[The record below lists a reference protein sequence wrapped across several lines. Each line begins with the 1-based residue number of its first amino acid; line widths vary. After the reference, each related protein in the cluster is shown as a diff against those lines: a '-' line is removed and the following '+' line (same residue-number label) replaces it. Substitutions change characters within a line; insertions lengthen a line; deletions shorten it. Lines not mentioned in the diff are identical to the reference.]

1 MVLSL
6 DNILISGNL
15 YGIIGD
21 DQMKKVM
28 AVMAFALFIGM
39 VAMASA
45 QTGQMQKNLFQA
57 ASDAGSFSMFT
68 KVVQE
73 AGLKDTL
80 STGGPYTVFA
90 PTDEAVRKIP
100 QGVIEALYKDKP
112 LLTKH
117 VKSHIVQGSYTT
129 KDLESMSSVTTLN
142 GDKLP
147 VRSIDGTIYVGCY
160 KLVRPDIQSS
170 NGIIHG
176 VSISGFGGS

>member
-1 MVLSL
+1 M
-6 DNILISGNL
+6 
-15 YGIIGD
+15 IGL
-21 DQMKKVM
+21 KKVM
-28 AVMAFALFIGM
+28 AIIAFALLIGI

-45 QTGQMQKNLFQA
+45 QTGQVQKNLFQA
-57 ASDAGSFSMFT
+57 ASEAGPFSMFT

-90 PTDEAVRKIP
+90 PTDEAVSKIP
-100 QGVIEALYKDKP
+100 RGVIEAFYKDKP

-117 VKSHIVQGSYTT
+117 VKSHIVQGMYTT

-147 VRSIDGTIYVGCY
+147 VRSIDGTIYVGSF
-160 KLVRPDIQSS
+160 KLIGPDIQSS

-176 VSISGFGGS
+176 VTISGFGGS